1 MKFAVKIRKGVLQGG
16 ILSPLLF
23 TLYIDDLAAILEKNQ
38 SLKAYF
44 YANDLAVLT
53 KGKCNVSKAI
63 EEIENWCEC
72 NEMIVNHKKCGI
84 MKLYGNKGKQ
94 NKAFK

>member
-1 MKFAVKIRKGVLQGG
+1 M
-16 ILSPLLF
+16 F

-38 SLKAYF
+38 SLKAFF
-44 YANDLAVLT
+44 YADDLTILR

-63 EEIENWCEC
+63 DEIENWCEC
-72 NEMIVNHKKCGI
+72 SEMIVDRNKFDI

-94 NKAFK
+94 NKAYK